1 MPTPTI
7 GPRPLGYREPALA
20 EPDDEELWDAVGSD
34 AEGAFGNVVR
44 LVFPSRAEAEAAV
57 TVLRS
62 MTDARTMSIRPA
74 PGLHAPVVD
83 AEARTS
89 ALSARHYAGLIGAFG
104 VLAGIGAGLSG
115 LTTLPTVA
123 GMALLAMLG
132 GGFGGLVGA
141 LVGLALADPYDD
153 DPRVEVDAGP
163 EAVVLTVRSLR
174 AVRLREAGRAL
185 GGVPID
191 PRAPLSSG

>member
-1 MPTPTI
+1 MATPTT
-7 GPRPLGYREPALA
+7 GPRPLGYHEPALA
-20 EPDDEELWDAVGSD
+20 EPDHEELWDAVGSD
-34 AEGAFGNVVR
+34 AEGALGNVVR
-44 LVFPSRAEAEAAV
+44 LLFSSRAEADAAV
-57 TVLRS
+57 ATLRS
-62 MTDARTMSIRPA
+62 MTDVRTMSIRPA

-89 ALSARHYAGLIGAFG
+89 ALSARHYALLIGGFG
-104 VLAGIGAGLSG
+104 VLAGLGAGLSG
-115 LTTLPTVA
+115 LTTLPTA
-123 GMALLAMLG
+123 AAMALLALLG
-132 GGFGGLVGA
+132 GGFGHVVGA

-163 EAVVLTVRSLR
+163 DAVVLTVRSLR